1 MKRVNNQE
9 GAKDMKGILIVGHGS
24 RSKEAFDTFFQI
36 VEGLRSKMNT
46 EVEGCFMEI
55 SEPNIPETVE
65 KMYSKGVREFTVL
78 PYFLYSGIHIKEDI
92 PEILEEMKKKYS
104 DIKISMANP
113 LGYDEALVTLL
124 KERAEGEVICI

>member
-1 MKRVNNQE
+1 MR
-9 GAKDMKGILIVGHGS
+9 GILVVGHGS
-24 RSKEAFDTFFQI
+24 RSKEAFDTFFKI
-36 VEGLRSKMNT
+36 VDGLRNKMDS

-55 SEPNIPETVE
+55 SEPNIPETIE

-92 PEILEEMKKKYS
+92 PEILAEIKEKYT
-104 DIKISMANP
+104 DIKLSIANP

-124 KERAEGEVICI
+124 KERAEGEVKCI